1 MNVSTYYV
9 SFIALVLCYWILW
22 SNVAFSLPS
31 CFPLILNQAV
41 YAVGNF
47 KASEEDAPSFQKM
60 TPSRYKDGLRV
71 LSQRGHDSLHRKN
84 PRASESREELGMGS
98 GARSK
103 VRREKASLASLKR
116 ASADVELL
124 ATRGPM
130 GKETMVTFSN
140 TLPRVANGNSPI
152 SPSDEPIAT
161 QRHMTFHV
169 PFDPQKSRQLVS
181 EWKQRSL
188 ELRSQSSRD
197 EEEGIDGRD
206 EGGHGGGEEALDQG
220 MPSSLY
226 PTVQANK
233 GSATPTGARMVVAP
247 PLVHIPE
254 EATRPPPVSPKSAKT
269 RAKWLA
275 LTEGGVKEPGPGPI
289 AVSTPRVP
297 NMQPNQPPSQQRVT
311 QVR

>member
-1 MNVSTYYV
+1 M
-9 SFIALVLCYWILW
+9 
-22 SNVAFSLPS
+22 
-31 CFPLILNQAV
+31 

-47 KASEEDAPSFQKM
+47 KASEEDAPPLQRLTSVYQ
-60 TPSRYKDGLRV
+60 KDGLRTF
-71 LSQRGHDSLHRKN
+71 SQRSHDSLYRKT
-84 PRASESREELGMGS
+84 PRVSESREELGAGLGS

-103 VRREKASLASLKR
+103 VRREKASVGSLKR

-152 SPSDEPIAT
+152 SPSDEPVGT

-169 PFDPQKSRQLVS
+169 PFDPQRSRQLVS

-197 EEEGIDGRD
+197 ED
-206 EGGHGGGEEALDQG
+206 EGVDERNRGEAAAGEPENQG

-226 PTVQANK
+226 PTVQASNSTAAQ
-233 GSATPTGARMVVAP
+233 SAANRMVVAP

-254 EATRPPPVSPKSAKT
+254 EASRPPPVSPKSAKT
-269 RAKWLA
+269 RAKWLS
-275 LTEGGVKEPGPGPI
+275 LTEGGGGKEHGPI

-297 NMQPNQPPSQQRVT
+297 NTQPNQPPSQQRVT
-311 QVR
+311 QVRLKFIKSKASHNCSWG

>member
-1 MNVSTYYV
+1 M
-9 SFIALVLCYWILW
+9 
-22 SNVAFSLPS
+22 
-31 CFPLILNQAV
+31 
-41 YAVGNF
+41 GNF
-47 KASEEDAPSFQKM
+47 KASEEDAQSLQRL
-60 TPSRYKDGLRV
+60 TLAQQKDGLRV
-71 LSQRGHDSLHRKN
+71 LSQRGHDSLYRKTT
-84 PRASESREELGMGS
+84 RASESREELGAGLGS

-152 SPSDEPIAT
+152 SPSDEPATT

-169 PFDPQKSRQLVS
+169 PFDPQRSRQLVS

-197 EEEGIDGRD
+197 EEDGTEGRDGD
-206 EGGHGGGEEALDQG
+206 EGGAEEGGDQE
-220 MPSSLY
+220 MPPSLY

-233 GSATPTGARMVVAP
+233 GIATPTAPRMVVAP

-269 RAKWLA
+269 RAKWLS
-275 LTEGGVKEPGPGPI
+275 LTEAGTLKEPGKVPI
-289 AVSTPRVP
+289 EVSTPRVP
-297 NMQPNQPPSQQRVT
+297 NTQPNQPPSQQRIA
-311 QVR
+311 QVRKKLEVNDSKSVELHYFTLLFVL

>member
-1 MNVSTYYV
+1 M
-9 SFIALVLCYWILW
+9 
-22 SNVAFSLPS
+22 
-31 CFPLILNQAV
+31 

-47 KASEEDAPSFQKM
+47 KASEEDASSLHRLAPAQQKD
-60 TPSRYKDGLRV
+60 SLRA
-71 LSQRGHDSLHRKN
+71 LSQRSHDSLYRKA
-84 PRASESREELGMGS
+84 PRVSESREELGAGLGS

-152 SPSDEPIAT
+152 SPSEEPVTT

-169 PFDPQKSRQLVS
+169 PFDPQRSRQLVS

-188 ELRSQSSRD
+188 EVRSQSSRE
-197 EEEGIDGRD
+197 EEEGTDARD
-206 EGGHGGGEEALDQG
+206 GGEEGEAAAAAGEGGDQM

-233 GSATPTGARMVVAP
+233 GTATPTGARMVVAP

-254 EATRPPPVSPKSAKT
+254 EASRPPPVSPKSAKT
-269 RAKWLA
+269 RAKWLS
-275 LTEGGVKEPGPGPI
+275 LTEGGGVKEPGTGPI

-297 NMQPNQPPSQQRVT
+297 NTQPSQPPSQQRVT
-311 QVR
+311 QVRWKLENECLQIITTLF

>member
-1 MNVSTYYV
+1 M
-9 SFIALVLCYWILW
+9 
-22 SNVAFSLPS
+22 
-31 CFPLILNQAV
+31 
-41 YAVGNF
+41 GNF
-47 KASEEDAPSFQKM
+47 KASEEDAPSLRRLTSVQQKE
-60 TPSRYKDGLRV
+60 GLRV
-71 LSQRGHDSLHRKN
+71 LSQRSHDSLYRKT
-84 PRASESREELGMGS
+84 PRVSESREELGAGLGS

-152 SPSDEPIAT
+152 SPSEEPIIT

-169 PFDPQKSRQLVS
+169 PFDPQRSRQLVS

-197 EEEGIDGRD
+197 ED
-206 EGGHGGGEEALDQG
+206 EGADERDKAGEGGAAAGESENQG

-226 PTVQANK
+226 PTVQANN
-233 GSATPTGARMVVAP
+233 STTTPAGARMVVAP

-254 EATRPPPVSPKSAKT
+254 EASRPPPVSPKSAKT
-269 RAKWLA
+269 RAKWLS
-275 LTEGGVKEPGPGPI
+275 LTEGGGMKEPGTGPI

-297 NMQPNQPPSQQRVT
+297 NTQPNQPPSQQRVT

>member
-1 MNVSTYYV
+1 M
-9 SFIALVLCYWILW
+9 
-22 SNVAFSLPS
+22 
-31 CFPLILNQAV
+31 

-47 KASEEDAPSFQKM
+47 KAAEEDAPAVQKL
-60 TPSRYKDGLRV
+60 TPAQQKDGLRV
-71 LSQRGHDSLHRKN
+71 LSQRSHDSLYRKT
-84 PRASESREELGMGS
+84 PRVSESREELGAGLGAGLGS

-103 VRREKASLASLKR
+103 VRREKASLGSLKR

-130 GKETMVTFSN
+130 GKETMVTFN
-140 TLPRVANGNSPI
+140 TLPRVANGSSPI
-152 SPSDEPIAT
+152 SPSDEPATT

-169 PFDPQKSRQLVS
+169 PFDSQRSRQLVT

-197 EEEGIDGRD
+197 EEEEEEDGAE
-206 EGGHGGGEEALDQG
+206 EGDGDGGGADLRSQE

-233 GSATPTGARMVVAP
+233 GMATPTAPRMVVAP

-254 EATRPPPVSPKSAKT
+254 EASRPPPVSPKSAKT
-269 RAKWLA
+269 RAKWLS
-275 LTEGGVKEPGPGPI
+275 LTEGGTMKEPSKGPI
-289 AVSTPRVP
+289 EVSTPRVP
-297 NMQPNQPPSQQRVT
+297 TSQPSQQRVT
-311 QVR
+311 QVRWSDAEGRVDLPQPCFPRMVLNSLLPFLGNRHV